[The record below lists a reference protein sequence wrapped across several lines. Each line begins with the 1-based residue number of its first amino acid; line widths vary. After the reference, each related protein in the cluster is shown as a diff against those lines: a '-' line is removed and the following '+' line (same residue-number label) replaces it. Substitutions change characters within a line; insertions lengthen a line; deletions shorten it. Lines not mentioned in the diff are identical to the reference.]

1 MKHLSLIVLAA
12 LLALALTASAS
23 AQPSPSVIPAG
34 YTSDFATVDGLRL
47 HYVRGGQGEPL
58 VLLHGFGSTWYEWR
72 KVMPELAERYTV
84 IAPDLPGLGDSEVP
98 AGGFDKRT
106 TAGYIHGLLQQLN
119 LDQIYLVG
127 HDIGLM
133 VAFAYAAEYPE
144 EVRQLVL
151 LEAPIPDEAIYSFPA
166 LTPQG
171 PGAWQFGFFSI
182 PRLPEGLIEGRELL
196 FLTRFIRGN
205 AFNQQAFA
213 EADFEEYARTYS
225 QPGKL
230 RASFNYFR
238 AFPEDVVQNE
248 LYAETPLPMPVLAL
262 GAEYS
267 LGGFLLEQVQGYASD
282 VRGGVVTDS
291 GHWVPEE
298 QPAYLVQQVLTF
310 FAEDDR

>member
-1 MKHLSLIVLAA
+1 MKHLAKIVLGA
-12 LLALALTASAS
+12 LLGLALTSGAS
-23 AQPSPSVIPAG
+23 AQPSQSVVPAG
-34 YTSDFATVDGLRL
+34 YTSNFATVDGLRL
-47 HYVRGGQGEPL
+47 HYVRGGQGDPL

-106 TAGYIHGLLQQLN
+106 TAGSIHGLLQQLG

-133 VAFAYAAEYPE
+133 VAFAYAAEYPK
-144 EVRQLVL
+144 EVRRLVL

-166 LTPQG
+166 LTPAGQ
-171 PGAWQFGFFSI
+171 GAWQFGFFSI
-182 PRLPEGLIEGRELL
+182 PGLPEGLIEGREKY
-196 FLTRFIRGN
+196 FLTQFIRGN

-213 EADFEEYARTYS
+213 EADFEEYARSYRD
-225 QPGKL
+225 PDKL
-230 RASFNYFR
+230 HASMEYFR
-238 AFPEDVVQNE
+238 AFPEDVTQVARYDE
-248 LYAETPLPMPVLAL
+248 ALLSMPVLAL

-267 LGGFLLEQVQGYASD
+267 LGGFLLEQAQRYASN
-282 VRGGVVTDS
+282 VRGGVVPDS

-298 QPAYLVQQVLTF
+298 QPDYLVKQLLTF
-310 FAEDDR
+310 FTEDDR

>member
-12 LLALALTASAS
+12 LFALALTAGAS
-23 AQPSPSVIPAG
+23 AQPSPSVVPAG

-72 KVMPELAERYTV
+72 KVMPDLAERYTV

-119 LDQIYLVG
+119 IDQIYLVG

-144 EVRQLVL
+144 AVRRLVL
-151 LEAPIPDEAIYSFPA
+151 LEAPIPDPSIYNFPA

-171 PGAWQFGFFSI
+171 PGAWNFGFFSL
-182 PRLPEGLIEGRELL
+182 RDLPERLIEGQEGYFVETFSRS
-196 FLTRFIRGN
+196 I
-205 AFNQQAFA
+205 AFNQEAFTDADFA
-213 EADFEEYARTYS
+213 EYERTYA

-230 RASFNYFR
+230 KASFDYFR
-238 AFPEDVVQNE
+238 AFPEDVAQNE
-248 LYAETPLPMPVLAL
+248 IYAVTPLPMPVLAL

-267 LGGFLLEQVQGYASD
+267 LGSYVLEQVQGYASD
-282 VRGGVVTDS
+282 VRGGVVPDS

-298 QPAYLVQQVLTF
+298 QPAYLVQQLLTF